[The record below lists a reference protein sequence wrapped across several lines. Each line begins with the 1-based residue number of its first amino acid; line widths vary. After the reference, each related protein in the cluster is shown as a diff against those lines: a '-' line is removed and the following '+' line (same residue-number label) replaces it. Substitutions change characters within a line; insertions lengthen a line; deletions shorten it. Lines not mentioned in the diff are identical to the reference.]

1 MMMFQTGLQALNGS
15 SPSIQSCDGR
25 VRTIFTSEAAA
36 RVWELPAAF
45 DCRVNALTLYDFKP
59 LLGAKA
65 ALLRQWAFN
74 DYP

>member
-1 MMMFQTGLQALNGS
+1 MEAAPPGNPVMGESGPS
-15 SPSIQSCDGR
+15 SPQR
-25 VRTIFTSEAAA
+25 QQ

-65 ALLRQWAFN
+65 ALLRGWAFN